1 VRPEE
6 ALELIVSA
14 PQRYDSVRAA
24 LRYRG
29 DGSTMRTLR
38 DRYRKSEAYR
48 LETGGP
54 PDPSEEIWCPEPD
67 APFGWSCR
75 EWYAKVRPDGG
86 PRYRLEVEL
95 PREVYPDGGV
105 YISAWDGR
113 VSDPNTAVRAR
124 IGGGSLEEDPPWLW
138 LAQDS
143 FWSTYLFDFD
153 GIAGFPLVSRELSVE
168 GETRKVG
175 REAIRLVGVPE
186 EEWGGGTTGRILC
199 GGERTSTSSWWT
211 QSEACCCAAPRGWGA
226 RTSPPWRLRRST
238 SMKSFPRTSFPRASP
253 YRDDS
258 GSPPRVANFLE
269 RRACEVR
276 RIRLR
281 RARVRIGSRP
291 SYAHALL
298 G

>member
-54 PDPSEEIWCPEPD
+54 PDPSEEIWYPEPD

-95 PREVYPDGGV
+95 PMEVYPDGGV

-186 EEWGGGTTGRILC
+186 EEWGGWDHWPEPL
-199 GGERTSTSSWWT
+199 W
-211 QSEACCCAAPRGWGA
+211 WGA
-226 RTSPPWRLRRST
+226 DEYEFLVDSERGVLLRCASRLGG
-238 SMKSFPRTSFPRASP
+238 KDIAALEVEEIHFDEEFPADVFS
-253 YRDDS
+253 
-258 GSPPRVANFLE
+258 
-269 RRACEVR
+269 
-276 RIRLR
+276 
-281 RARVRIGSRP
+281 SREP
-291 SYAHALL
+291 LP
-298 G
+298 